1 MRTRFKLYFLEAIQS
16 GCKNVVN
23 FSGRA
28 SRSEYNYWLLFLL
41 ILQISVIII
50 DPPNPQVSRSYS
62 DNPLNSRLFSFI
74 YFVFI
79 IPSTSLV
86 IRRFHDIGKS
96 GWYVLL
102 PFTIIGILPYYY
114 WTCFVIGEKK
124 ENAYGPNPLNNN

>member
-16 GCKNVVN
+16 GFKNVVN

-102 PFTIIGILPYYY
+102 PFTIIGIFPYYY
-114 WTCFVIGEKK
+114 WTCFVIGEKG

>member
-102 PFTIIGILPYYY
+102 PFTIIGIVPYYY

>member
-102 PFTIIGILPYYY
+102 PFTIIGIFPYYY

>member
-1 MRTRFKLYFLEAIQS
+1 MYFLEAIQS
-16 GCKNVVN
+16 GFKNVVN

-41 ILQISVIII
+41 ILQISVTII
-50 DPPNPQVSRSYS
+50 DPPNPQVSRSFS

-86 IRRFHDIGKS
+86 IRRIHDIGKS

-102 PFTIIGILPYYY
+102 PFTIIGIFPYYY

-124 ENAYGPNPLNNN
+124 ENAYGPNPINNN

>member
-1 MRTRFKLYFLEAIQS
+1 MYFTEAVQL
-16 GCKNVVN
+16 GFKNVVN

-28 SRSEYNYWLLFLL
+28 SRAEYNYWLLFLL
-41 ILQISVIII
+41 LLQTSIIII
-50 DPPNPQVSRSYS
+50 DNPNPSVISPST
-62 DNPLNSRLFSFI
+62 DNLLNSRLFSFI

-102 PFTIIGILPYYY
+102 PFTIIGIFPYYY